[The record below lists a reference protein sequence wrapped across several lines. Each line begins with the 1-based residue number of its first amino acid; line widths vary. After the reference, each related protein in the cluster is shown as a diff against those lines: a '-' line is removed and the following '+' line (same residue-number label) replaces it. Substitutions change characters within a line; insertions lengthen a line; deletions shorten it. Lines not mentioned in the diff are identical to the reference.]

1 MILDE
6 IVNKKRERIKERFV
20 NLSIEGLKQRVK
32 EVHLNPVISFS
43 RALKQEDRLSI
54 IAEIKSASPSKGI
67 IKEDIDPV
75 QIANQYKNGGA
86 DALSI
91 LTEEDFFNGR
101 DEYLIKVRQRVPLP
115 ILRKDFIT
123 DIRQVY
129 ESRLIGADA
138 ILLITAILTDEELN
152 KFQVVAG
159 ILGMSCLVEVHDE
172 DELTRALNSGAS
184 IIGINNRNLKTFEVN
199 LETTEKLINKIP
211 KGRIVVSESG
221 IKTVNDTK
229 YMLNLGVDAVLVG
242 ETLMRAGSIEDK
254 LSELKVRREYA

>member
-6 IVNKKRERIKERFV
+6 IVNKKRERIKERFA

-32 EVHLNPVISFS
+32 EVHLNSVISFS

-67 IKEDIDPV
+67 IKECIDPV
-75 QIANQYKNGGA
+75 EIANQYKNGGA

-115 ILRKDFIT
+115 ILRKDFII

-152 KFQVVAG
+152 KFQIVAG

-184 IIGINNRNLKTFEVN
+184 IIGINNRK
-199 LETTEKLINKIP
+199 IN
-211 KGRIVVSESG
+211 RI
-221 IKTVNDTK
+221 
-229 YMLNLGVDAVLVG
+229 
-242 ETLMRAGSIEDK
+242 IEYFTWRC
-254 LSELKVRREYA
+254 SS